1 MTNGNQDNSQKENKK
16 SPRRPNRRGGQGGAP
31 SGPGQRPNPNQGE
44 GQSGNAR
51 RRSGRTRKKG
61 AAKPQ
66 AKGGASVLVIGSG
79 GREHALVWK
88 LRQSS
93 KVEQVYCA
101 PGNGGIGQLAKCV
114 NIKPE
119 NVKALAEFAQR
130 NNVDLTVVGPEG
142 PLALGI
148 ADEFQ
153 RRKLRVFGPEKKAA
167 QLESSKIFAKQ
178 FLQKYHIPTAPFR
191 VFDSPVEATGFCKS
205 LAFPAVIKADGLAAG
220 KGVVIVKSLE
230 EAYQTVQDIML
241 NNAFGKA
248 GNRIV
253 IESFVRGQEI
263 SIMALID
270 GKTIVPLLASQDH
283 KQALEGDKGPNT
295 GGMGAYCPTSLIT
308 PEIMDEIDRFV
319 LLPTLNGLRN
329 EKINYRGVIYAG
341 LMMTEDGP
349 KVLEFN
355 CRFGDP
361 ETQAVLPLLKSDLFD
376 LMMAVCDKKL
386 SAAKK
391 PDWKSGSSAC
401 VVLTSK
407 GYPGAYKSGLPI
419 DGLRRTYGNNCM
431 VFHAGTRRDGK
442 NIATAGGRVLG
453 VVGMGN
459 ELETALQASYDL
471 IKTLRFEGM
480 TYRRDIGFRVLKPEK
495 GN

>member
-1 MTNGNQDNSQKENKK
+1 MTTGNQDNSQKDNKN
-16 SPRRPNRRGGQGGAP
+16 SPRKPGRR
-31 SGPGQRPNPNQGE
+31 SGRKPATDGS
-44 GQSGNAR
+44 GQSAAQTPTGGAR
-51 RRSGRTRKKG
+51 RRSGRSRNKKS
-61 AAKPQ
+61 AQKVQ
-66 AKGGASVLVIGSG
+66 SQGGASVLVIGSG
-79 GREHALVWK
+79 GREHTLVWK

-93 KVEQVYCA
+93 KVERIFCA
-101 PGNGGIGQLAKCV
+101 PGNGGVGQLAKCV

-130 NNVDLTVVGPEG
+130 NSVDLTIVGPEA

-153 RRKLRVFGPEKKAA
+153 RRKLRIFGPEKKAA

-191 VFDSPVEATGFCKS
+191 VFDSAVEATGFCKS
-205 LAFPAVIKADGLAAG
+205 LAYPAVIKADGLAAG

-230 EAYQTVQDIML
+230 EAYQTIHDIML

-253 IESFVRGQEI
+253 IESFIPGQEV

-270 GKTIVPLLASQDH
+270 GKTIVPLLPSQDH
-283 KQALEGDKGPNT
+283 KQALEGDRGPNT
-295 GGMGAYCPTSLIT
+295 GGMGAYCPATLVT
-308 PEIMDEIDRFV
+308 PELMDDIDRFI

-329 EKINYRGVIYAG
+329 EKINYRGIIYAG
-341 LMMTEDGP
+341 LMITPEGP

-386 SAAKK
+386 SSAKK

-407 GYPGAYKSGLPI
+407 GYPGSYRSGYPI
-419 DGLRRTYGNNCM
+419 DGLRRTYGNNAL
-431 VFHAGTRRDGK
+431 VFHAGTKRDGK
-442 NIATAGGRVLG
+442 NIVTAGGRVLG
-453 VVGMGN
+453 VVGMN
-459 ELETALQASYDL
+459 QDLKTALQTSYDL
-471 IKTLRFEGM
+471 IKTLKFEGM
-480 TYRRDIGFRVLKPEK
+480 TYRRDIGFRVLQALK